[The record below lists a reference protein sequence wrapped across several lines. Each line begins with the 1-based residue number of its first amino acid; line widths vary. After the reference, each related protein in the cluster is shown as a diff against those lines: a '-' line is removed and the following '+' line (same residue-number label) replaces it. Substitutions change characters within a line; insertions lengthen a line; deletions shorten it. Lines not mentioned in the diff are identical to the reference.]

1 MSDIE
6 IIKDILI
13 NESGIDINIK
23 TKKREVIEMRGLFY
37 KVVKILKPNTTFGAI
52 GGSVG
57 FNHATVMHSL
67 NMFDVYSTYN
77 KELNRLK
84 DVMINRYKLEHKF
97 YAITSIDDEIK
108 RLEDQINLLR
118 EHKENLEK
126 EKELFGGVN

>member
-52 GGSVG
+52 GSSVG